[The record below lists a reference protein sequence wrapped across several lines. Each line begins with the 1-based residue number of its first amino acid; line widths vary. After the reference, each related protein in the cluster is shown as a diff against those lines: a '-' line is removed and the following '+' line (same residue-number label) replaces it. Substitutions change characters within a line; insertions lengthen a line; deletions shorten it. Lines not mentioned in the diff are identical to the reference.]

1 MADRE
6 LKVGG
11 YAKFT
16 STDYPGELA
25 AVVFVQ
31 GCPWRCGYCHNPHLQ
46 PRDGV
51 PAIAWPDLLAF
62 LAGRAGLLD
71 AVVFSGGEPT
81 LDPALED
88 AMLNVKELGFKVGLH
103 TAGIY
108 PERLKQVLPLT
119 DWVGLDIKTSF
130 DAYDEITGVSGSA
143 QAAHAAAR
151 LVIESGVPYELR
163 TTFHPKLTT
172 HQHISTLVQQLSD
185 MGCETYALQDFRSVG
200 CRTQHLLEPSNGA
213 ALDSELIGQV
223 KSRFRRFTL
232 RRADG

>member
-1 MADRE
+1 MAERE

-11 YAKFT
+11 YVKFT

-46 PRDGV
+46 PRDGA
-51 PAIAWPDLLAF
+51 PAIAWRGLLSFFAT
-62 LAGRAGLLD
+62 RAGLLD

-81 LDPALED
+81 LDPALEA
-88 AMLNVKELGFKVGLH
+88 AMQGVKALGFKVGLH

-108 PERLKQVLPLT
+108 PERLKQVLPLV

-130 DAYDEITGVSGSA
+130 DAYDELTGASGSA

-151 LVIESGVPYELR
+151 LVIESGVPYEFR
-163 TTFHPKLTT
+163 TTVHPGLTT
-172 HQHISTLVQQLSD
+172 RQHIATLVQQVSD
-185 MGCETYALQDFRSVG
+185 MGCETYALQDFRPVG
-200 CRTQHLLEPSNGA
+200 CRAGELVRPSSDG
-213 ALDSELIGQV
+213 ALDGELIGQV
-223 KSRFRRFTL
+223 RSKFRKFTL

>member
-1 MADRE
+1 MADRG

-46 PRDGV
+46 PRDGK
-51 PAIAWPDLLAF
+51 PAIAWRDLLAF
-62 LAGRAGLLD
+62 LSSRAGLLD

-88 AMLNVKELGFKVGLH
+88 AMRSVRAQGFKVGLH

-108 PERLKQVLPLT
+108 PERLKQVLPLV
-119 DWVGLDIKTSF
+119 DWVGLDIKSSF
-130 DAYDEITGVSGSA
+130 EAYDEITGASGSA
-143 QAAHAAAR
+143 QAARAAAR
-151 LVIESGVPYELR
+151 IVIESGVPYEFR
-163 TTFHPKLTT
+163 TTIHPKITT
-172 HQHISTLVQQLSD
+172 RQHISTLVQQISE
-185 MGCETYALQDFRSVG
+185 MGCETYALQDFRPVG
-200 CRTQHLLEPSNGA
+200 CSTQDLLKLSSEG
-213 ALDSELIGQV
+213 ALDGELIGQV
-223 KSRFRRFTL
+223 RSRFRQFTL
-232 RRADG
+232 RRSDG

>member
-1 MADRE
+1 MAERG

-46 PRDGV
+46 PRDAA
-51 PAIAWPDLLAF
+51 PAIEWSDLLTF
-62 LAGRAGLLD
+62 LEGRAGLLD

-88 AMLNVKELGFKVGLH
+88 AMRSVKALGFKVGLH

-108 PERLKQVLPLT
+108 PGRLKEVLPLV

-130 DAYDEITGVSGSA
+130 EAYDELTGASGSA
-143 QAAHAAAR
+143 KAAHAAAR
-151 LVIESGVPYELR
+151 LVIESGVPYEFR
-163 TTFHPKLTT
+163 TTVHPRLTT
-172 HQHISTLVQQLSD
+172 RQHIATLAQQVSE
-185 MGCETYALQDFRSVG
+185 MGCESYALQDFRSVG
-200 CRTQHLLEPSNGA
+200 CRAEELVHSSSDG
-213 ALDSELIGQV
+213 ALDGEFINQV
-223 KSRFRRFTL
+223 KSKFRQFTL

>member
-11 YAKFT
+11 CTKFT

-46 PRDGV
+46 PRDSE
-51 PAIAWPDLLAF
+51 PAIAWRDLLAF
-62 LAGRAGLLD
+62 LADRAGLLD

-81 LDPALED
+81 LDPALEE
-88 AMLNVKELGFKVGLH
+88 AMRSVKAIGFKVGLH

-108 PERLKQVLPLT
+108 PERLKQVLPLV

-130 DAYDEITGVSGSA
+130 EAYDEITGASGSA

-151 LVIESGVPYELR
+151 LVIESGVPYEFR
-163 TTFHPKLTT
+163 TTVHPQLTT
-172 HQHISTLVQQLSD
+172 REHISTLTRQIAD
-185 MGCETYALQDFRSVG
+185 MGCRTYALQDFRSTG
-200 CRTQHLLEPSNGA
+200 CRAQDLSHAAAGA

-223 KSRFRRFTL
+223 KSRFRQFTL

>member
-1 MADRE
+1 MAERG

-11 YAKFT
+11 YARFT

-46 PRDGV
+46 PRASEGLMPWQDV
-51 PAIAWPDLLAF
+51 RTF
-62 LAGRAGLLD
+62 LASRAGLLD

-88 AMLNVKELGFKVGLH
+88 AMREVKALGFKIGLH

-108 PERLKQVLPLT
+108 PERLRSVLPLL

-130 DAYDEITGVSGSA
+130 DAYDELTGVPGSAVAA
-143 QAAHAAAR
+143 QAAASLILA
-151 LVIESGVPYELR
+151 SGVPYEFR
-163 TTFHPKLTT
+163 TTVHPSLTT
-172 HQHISTLVQQLSD
+172 PAHLTALTRQIAG
-185 MGCETYALQDFRSVG
+185 MGCTSYALQDFRSTG
-200 CRTQHLLEPSNGA
+200 CRTQDVLNLGHPA
-213 ALDSELIGQV
+213 ALDDALVAQV
-223 KSRFRRFTL
+223 KARFPQFIL
-232 RRADG
+232 RKAE

>member
-1 MADRE
+1 MVAKE

-11 YAKFT
+11 YTKFT

-46 PRDGV
+46 PRDGA
-51 PAIAWPDLLAF
+51 PTIAWRDLLAF

-88 AMLNVKELGFKVGLH
+88 AMRSVKALGFKVGLH

-108 PERLKQVLPLT
+108 PERLRQVLPLA

-130 DAYDEITGVSGSA
+130 DAYDELTGASGSSL
-143 QAAHAAAR
+143 AAYAAAR
-151 LVIESGVPYELR
+151 LVIESGVPYEFR
-163 TTFHPKLTT
+163 TTVHPKLTT
-172 HQHISTLVQQLSD
+172 REQISALTRQISG
-185 MGCETYALQDFRSVG
+185 MGCKTYALQDFRPVG
-200 CRTQHLLEPSNGA
+200 CRTQDLLDRSCEGG
-213 ALDSELIGQV
+213 LDGEFIGHV
-223 KSRFRRFTL
+223 KSRFRQFTL

>member
-11 YAKFT
+11 YTKFT

-46 PRDGV
+46 PRDGE
-51 PAIAWPDLLAF
+51 PAIAWRDLLAF
-62 LAGRAGLLD
+62 LAGRAGMLD

-81 LDPALED
+81 IDPALEE
-88 AMLNVKELGFKVGLH
+88 AMRSVKALGFKVGLH

-108 PERLKQVLPLT
+108 PARLEQVLPLV

-130 DAYDEITGVSGSA
+130 DAYDAITGASGSA

-151 LVIESGVPYELR
+151 LVIESGVPYEFR
-163 TTFHPKLTT
+163 TTVHPKLTT
-172 HQHISTLVQQLSD
+172 REHISTLTQQVAE
-185 MGCETYALQDFRSVG
+185 MGCRTYALQDFRSIG
-200 CRTQHLLEPSNGA
+200 CRAQDLMNASAEVV
-213 ALDSELIGQV
+213 LDSELIGQV
-223 KSRFRRFTL
+223 KSRFRLFTL
-232 RRADG
+232 RRVDG

>member
-1 MADRE
+1 MDDRE

-16 STDYPGELA
+16 STDFPGELA

-46 PRDGV
+46 PRGGE
-51 PAIAWPDLLAF
+51 PAIRWKDLLAF

-81 LDPALED
+81 IDPALED
-88 AMLNVKELGFKVGLH
+88 AMRSVKALGFKVGLH

-108 PERLKQVLPLT
+108 PERLKEVLPLV

-130 DAYDEITGVSGSA
+130 DAYDELTGAPGSGK
-143 QAAHAAAR
+143 AAHAAAR
-151 LVIESGVPYELR
+151 IVLDSGVPYEFR
-163 TTFHPKLTT
+163 TTVHPKLTT
-172 HQHISTLVQQLSD
+172 RRHVTALTEDIAG
-185 MGCETYALQDFRSVG
+185 MGCASYALQDFRSVG
-200 CRTQHLLEPSNGA
+200 CRAEDLLDSNSGD
-213 ALDSELIGQV
+213 ALDAELVGQV
-223 KSRFRRFTL
+223 RTRFRHFTL
-232 RRADG
+232 RKAD